1 MAVSGIPIQK
11 KTIEI
16 AVNFA
21 FRMLEKVQIIN
32 KELGTNLQ
40 IRIGINSGTVLAGIV
55 GKKRFIYDLLGDTV
69 NIASYLKK
77 HGRPG
82 KIHVSDKL
90 YEKLKDKFNFEKTDL
105 TQLKKVGPITTYY
118 CISEK

>member
-1 MAVSGIPIQK
+1 MEKVKTIGDAYMAVSGIPIPNENHR
-11 KTIEI
+11 EI

-90 YEKLKDKFNFEKTDL
+90 YEKLKDKFNFENRSNPT
-105 TQLKKVGPITTYY
+105 
-118 CISEK
+118 